1 MTMLST
7 PQVKNI
13 DRSTALLAG
22 RVLQRKCA
30 CGQHR
35 RANGPCEACSNKKA
49 EGSQIPGVVYEAL
62 RSSGQPLNSQ
72 TRTFMEQHLSQTL
85 INAPVRSVQRG
96 VAASSTTSSL
106 RLGAPDSIY
115 EKEADHVAAALSSS
129 IPRFSAATQAQKP
142 IDLSAVRIHT
152 GAKANESS
160 CAINARA
167 YTVGSDVVFA
177 ANQFS
182 PNSAAGR
189 HLLAHELTHVV
200 QQSTN
205 SQVSRVIQRA
215 GCGGRTYKNCAGAP
229 CVAVSGRR
237 GVCQWGGVTY
247 GCRCRDQSGDEPPPV
262 SRRVSDALP
271 YWLAALLGAAATAA
285 VIACFASGACEFGL
299 VVAGLGTAAAAAVIA
314 ILDAAGIRDTG
325 SGGGSA

>member
-13 DRSTALLAG
+13 DRSTTLSAG
-22 RVLQRKCA
+22 RILQRKCA
-30 CGQHR
+30 CGQHTS
-35 RANGPCEACSNKKA
+35 ANGPCEACSNKKA
-49 EGSQIPGVVYEAL
+49 EGSQVPGVVYDAL
-62 RSSGQPLNSQ
+62 RSSGQPLDSQ
-72 TRTFMEQHLSQTL
+72 TRADMEQHLSQTL
-85 INAPVRSVQRG
+85 INAPVSSVPRG
-96 VAASSTTSSL
+96 AATSSL
-106 RLGAPDSIY
+106 RLGAADSIY
-115 EKEADHVAAALSSS
+115 EKEADHVAAALSSRA
-129 IPRFSAATQAQKP
+129 PRHSAATQAHKTPQTLF
-142 IDLSAVRIHT
+142 DLSAVRIHT
-152 GAKANESS
+152 GPKANESS

-205 SQVSRVIQRA
+205 SQVSRMIQRA
-215 GCGGRTYKNCAGAP
+215 GCEGRTYKNCAGAP

-237 GVCQWGGVTY
+237 GVCQWGGITY

-299 VVAGLGTAAAAAVIA
+299 VVAGLGTAAAAALIA
-314 ILDAAGIRDTG
+314 ILNAAGIRDTG